1 MCCCSVIVFA
11 PVLCGVVV
19 LGVIPLMLATIM
31 GYCVTGYI
39 KDELYKARVK
49 RCIALPCSA
58 FVS

>member
-1 MCCCSVIVFA
+1 MIVFA
-11 PVLCGVVV
+11 PVLCGAVL
-19 LGVIPLMLATIM
+19 LGVIPLLLATIM

-49 RCIALPCSA
+49 RFIALPCSA